1 MRRSSEPL
9 KLLSIAVLA
18 ACVAMAP
25 PPALGVGLGVAAPQR
40 ELLETAHS
48 GWLWSD
54 PFPQGNTL
62 ENVSFAGRSGFAVGE
77 EGTVL
82 RSLDGGLTWTPAP
95 SGTTVKLSLVQTL
108 DARTVII
115 GGECSLRES
124 QDGGRSFTRMVF
136 DRSEE
141 ACGTRVLSLSFLDA
155 RSGFVETEGSGP
167 QDEDLLWT
175 DNGGASFETRSL
187 PPLLHAAKKGP
198 VKFISPSVGVVAING
213 GEPAGQIWRTTDGAR
228 SWSQV
233 ASSTEPLAA
242 ITFVTPLAGYAV
254 GEKDTMLRTED
265 GGQTWRAMGL
275 KLPAGTPARDLL
287 DISCAGTNTCLMA
300 TGTGSGSYSSTIMRT
315 TDGGLTGQLTPAFIG
330 SSANLWVLAVA
341 STQSGGAVTV
351 GSDGATSVSDDG
363 GATFATQ
370 ASEMVDFGDV
380 FEQAR
385 IRLGAS
391 PLEAYIP
398 AEYGRLAHT
407 KDGGLSWELLRI
419 QTNKQVLDAAFPSS
433 RTGFALV
440 HGGAVYDTENGGRSW
455 SKCGSAGRAPGALI
469 AASTRTVIV
478 TSARGIWRSTNGCQ
492 SFQHIHEQVPRGTGR
507 GEQALSGVELEYG
520 GAERIGGTVVAF
532 GLHQLLESTDGGAS
546 WRAIPDP
553 PVKGNIECISFL
565 NANTG
570 YVLLEGRLYF
580 TRDAGRN
587 WHEIL
592 SLPANATAEPPAMS
606 FSSVAKGYVATRYP
620 YEESGNIVFRT
631 EDAGRS
637 WIPEEIPKRIGAV
650 TAVGNLAYAA
660 SEGGGYVYVT
670 RHGGLAGRRSHIT
683 LAISGSARRSH
694 QEIRRRHGVVSVHG
708 RLTPA
713 VADSEVV
720 ISWLSSGGSWQTEN
734 ATVDS
739 KGRFSLEAQEITGT
753 TWFVANWNG
762 DDVYRGAGSGSVK
775 LTVRG

>member
-1 MRRSSEPL
+1 MRRSARL
-9 KLLSIAVLA
+9 HKLLSIAVLA

-25 PPALGVGLGVAAPQR
+25 APALGVGLGVAAPQR
-40 ELLETAHS
+40 ALLETAHS

-62 ENVSFAGRSGFAVGE
+62 ENVSFAGKSGFAVGE

-82 RSLDGGLTWTPAP
+82 RSLDGGLTWTTAP
-95 SGTTVKLSLVQTL
+95 SGTTAKLSLVQTV
-108 DARTVII
+108 DARTVIV

-124 QDGGRSFTRMVF
+124 QDGGRSFTRIAF

-141 ACGTRVLSLSFLDA
+141 ACGTSVLSFSFLNA
-155 RSGFVETEGSGP
+155 QSGFVETEGSRP

-175 DNGGASFETRSL
+175 DNGGASFEPRSL
-187 PPLLHAAKKGP
+187 PPLLRAAKKGP
-198 VKFISPSVGVVAING
+198 VKFISPSVGVVAIND

-233 ASSTEPLAA
+233 ASSAKPLTA
-242 ITFVTPLAGYAV
+242 ITFVTPLVGYAV
-254 GEKDTMLRTED
+254 GEEDTMLQTED
-265 GGQTWRAMGL
+265 GGQTWRSMGL
-275 KLPAGTPARDLL
+275 QLPAGTPVRDLL
-287 DISCAGTNTCLMA
+287 DISCASTKSCLMA
-300 TGTGSGSYSSTIMRT
+300 TATGSGSYSSTIMRT
-315 TDGGLTGQLTPAFIG
+315 TDGGLTAQLTPAFIG
-330 SSANLWVLAVA
+330 ASSNLWVLAVA
-341 STQSGGAVTV
+341 SAQPGNAVAV

-363 GATFATQ
+363 DATFATQ

-398 AEYGRLAHT
+398 AEYGRVART
-407 KDGGLSWELLRI
+407 KDGGFSWELLRI
-419 QTNKQVLDAAFPSS
+419 PTNKQVLDAAFPSS

-440 HGGAVYDTENGGRSW
+440 HGGSLYRTENGGRSW
-455 SKCGSAGRAPGALI
+455 SRCGSAGRAPGALI
-469 AASTRTVIV
+469 ATSARTVIV
-478 TSARGIWRSTNGCQ
+478 TSARGIWRSTNSCE
-492 SFQHIHEQVPRGTGR
+492 SFLHINEQIPRDTGR
-507 GEQALSGVELEYG
+507 GEQALSSIELDYG
-520 GAERIGGTVVAF
+520 GAAHIGHTIVAF
-532 GLHQLLESTDGGAS
+532 GLHQLLESTNAGAS
-546 WRAIPDP
+546 WRALPGP
-553 PVKGNIECISFL
+553 PVKGNIACVSFL
-565 NANTG
+565 SANVG
-570 YVLLEGRLYF
+570 YVLLEGRIYF
-580 TRDAGRN
+580 TRDEGRS
-587 WHEIL
+587 WREIL

-631 EDAGRS
+631 EDSGRT
-637 WIPEEIPKRIGAV
+637 WIPEEIPNRIGAV

-694 QEIRRRHGVVSVHG
+694 QEIRKQDGMVSVHG

-713 VADSEVV
+713 LAGSEVE
-720 ISWLSSGGSWQTEN
+720 ISWLSSGGSWQTET

-739 KGRFSLEAQEITGT
+739 KGRFSLEAQEVTDT

>member
-1 MRRSSEPL
+1 MRLSVGPF
-9 KLLSIAVLA
+9 KLLSTAVFA
-18 ACVAMAP
+18 AIVTMSPAS
-25 PPALGVGLGVAAPQR
+25 ALGLAAPQR
-40 ELLETAHS
+40 EPLETAHS

-62 ENVSFAGRSGFAVGE
+62 ENVSFAGKSGFAVGE

-82 RSLDGGLTWTPAP
+82 RSLDGGLTWTTAP
-95 SGTTVKLSLVQTL
+95 SGTTAKLSLVQTL
-108 DARTVII
+108 DARTVIV

-124 QDGGRSFTRMVF
+124 QDGGRSFTRIAF

-141 ACGTRVLSLSFLDA
+141 ACGTSLRSFSFLDA

-175 DNGGASFETRSL
+175 DNGGASFEPRSL

-242 ITFVTPLAGYAV
+242 ITFVTPLVGYAV

-265 GGQTWRAMGL
+265 GGQTWRSMGL
-275 KLPAGTPARDLL
+275 QLPARTPVRDLL
-287 DISCAGTNTCLMA
+287 DISCAGIDTCLMA
-300 TGTGSGSYSSTIMRT
+300 AAASGSYSSTIMRT
-315 TDGGLTGQLTPAFIG
+315 TDGGLTGQPTSAFVG

-341 STQSGGAVTV
+341 STQPGSAVAV

-363 GATFATQ
+363 GTTFATQ
-370 ASEMVDFGDV
+370 ASETVDFGDV

-398 AEYGRLAHT
+398 AEYGRLART

-419 QTNKQVLDAAFPSS
+419 HTNKQVLDAAFPSS

-507 GEQALSGVELEYG
+507 DEQALSGFELEYG

-546 WRAIPDP
+546 WRAIPNP
-553 PVKGNIECISFL
+553 PVEGNIECISFL

-580 TRDAGRN
+580 TRDAGRS

-631 EDAGRS
+631 EDSGRT
-637 WIPEEIPKRIGAV
+637 WLPEEIPNRIGAV

-694 QEIRRRHGVVSVHG
+694 QEIRRRHEMVSVHG

-713 VADSEVV
+713 VAGSEVV

-739 KGRFSLEAQEITGT
+739 KGRFSLEAQQVTGT